1 MAALTEVS
9 DATFQREVLDSSGT
23 VLVEFWAE
31 WCPPCRALGPVLEQ
45 IAAENPDRLTVVKV
59 NADDNLESAVRYRAM
74 SLPTMAVFQKGE
86 VVGTIIGAMS
96 KAALDAALARH
107 LVPAEA

>member
-1 MAALTEVS
+1 MAALPEVT

-31 WCPPCRALGPVLEQ
+31 WCGPCRALGPILEQ

-59 NADDNLESAVRYRAM
+59 NADDNLESAVRYQAM
-74 SLPTMAVFQKGE
+74 SLPTMAVFRKGE
-86 VVGTIIGAMS
+86 LVGSIIGAKP
-96 KAALDAALARH
+96 KAALDAALARF
-107 LVPAEA
+107 LVAA